1 MTAHLFPMD
10 GRWML
15 KIDRVGI
22 YVETK
27 EEGIELC
34 RALAPKHC
42 ITTLKVAEINNG
54 FRTNIDEQ

>member
-10 GRWML
+10 GVWML

-34 RALAPKHC
+34 RALASKHC
-42 ITTLKVAEINNG
+42 ITTLKVAEINN
-54 FRTNIDEQ
+54 

>member
-10 GRWML
+10 GVWML

-42 ITTLKVAEINNG
+42 ITTLKIAEINNG
-54 FRTNIDEQ
+54 FISNIDEQ